1 MNAETTLS
9 SGEHTHGIECLIEI
23 GRSLSASLD
32 LEPFLNL
39 LIATASELTGHETG
53 LILERKEDG
62 EVVNKTGETHYT
74 EEDLLLL
81 PVNPEQANAA
91 KRVFEP

>member
-9 SGEHTHGIECLIEI
+9 SGECIHGIEHLIEI
-23 GRSLSASLD
+23 SRTTSALLD

-39 LIATASELTGHETG
+39 LIATTSELTGCETG
-53 LILERKEDG
+53 LILELEKDG

>member
-9 SGEHTHGIECLIEI
+9 SGEHTHGIE
-23 GRSLSASLD
+23 RLSASLD

-39 LIATASELTGHETG
+39 LIATASELTCCETG
-53 LILERKEDG
+53 LIFELEEDG

-74 EEDLLLL
+74 EEEHILL
-81 PVNPEQANAA
+81 PVNSEQANAA
-91 KRVFEP
+91 RSVFEP

>member
-9 SGEHTHGIECLIEI
+9 SGEHTHGIERLIEI
-23 GRSLSASLD
+23 SRSLSASLD

-39 LIATASELTGHETG
+39 LIATTSELTGCETG
-53 LILERKEDG
+53 LILELEKDG

-74 EEDLLLL
+74 EEDHILL
-81 PVNPEQANAA
+81 PVRPEQANAA
-91 KRVFEP
+91 RRVFEP